1 MAILKVEEVTKSFE
15 GLIAVDH
22 VSFQVEEGELSSIIG
37 CNGAG
42 KTTLFN
48 ILTGRIRPDMG
59 HILFREQSIKGL
71 LPHEICRKGVGR
83 SFQVINIFPR
93 LSTFDNVHVAI
104 LSQRK
109 KDGNM
114 FHRSE
119 RLLREE
125 TNAVLESVELQ
136 DERHRMAGLL
146 SHGDQR
152 RLDVGISLATQPNIL
167 LLDEPTAGMSPGES
181 IRTMEL
187 IQRLGRERGLTILF
201 IEHDMN
207 VVFGISEKVR
217 VMHQGRMIADGA
229 PEIVKAN
236 ELVQKVYLAEE
247 I

>member
-1 MAILKVEEVTKSFE
+1 MKILKVEGVTKSFE
-15 GLIAVDH
+15 GLVVVDH

-48 ILTGRIRPDMG
+48 ILTGRIRPDTG
-59 HILFREQSIKGL
+59 RILLREEEINGL

-83 SFQVINIFPR
+83 SFQVTNIFPR

-104 LSQRK
+104 LSQRRK
-109 KDGNM
+109 ESNM

-119 RLLREE
+119 KFLREE
-125 TNAVLESVELQ
+125 TDEILASVELQ
-136 DERHRMAGLL
+136 NERDRMAGLL

-152 RLDVGISLATQPNIL
+152 RLEVGIALGTRPSIL
-167 LLDEPTAGMSPGES
+167 LLDEPTAGMSPGEGS
-181 IRTMEL
+181 RIMEL
-187 IQRLGRERGLTILF
+187 IRRLGKERGLTILF

-217 VMHQGRMIADGA
+217 VMHQGRMIADGV
-229 PEIVKAN
+229 PEKVRAN
-236 ELVQKVYLAEE
+236 EEVQKVYLAEE